1 MRISDWSSDVCS
13 SDLDRVVAGLHDVA
27 HHDLVDRAA
36 RGIGKDVGIA
46 LEQAAAAGQPRA
58 HVEVQAAAGGA
69 VVVAPAQALEDAVAR
84 ELAGIEAGEAAV
96 GAEGG
101 GAGIAGA
108 GAALVAVAVADHAA
122 TVAQGEAVRQ
132 QDRKST

>member
-1 MRISDWSSDVCS
+1 MPSCS
-13 SDLDRVVAGLHDVA
+13 
-27 HHDLVDRAA
+27 
-36 RGIGKDVGIA
+36 GKDLGTGRG
-46 LEQAAAAGQPRA
+46 QAASAGQPRA
-58 HVEVQAAAGGA
+58 HVGVQAAAGGG

-132 QDRKST
+132 QPLDGAPGRANLQRRPEERGGGGGEVGVAPAARGKST

>member
-13 SDLDRVVAGLHDVA
+13 SDLVA

-108 GAALVAVAVADHAA
+108 GAALVAVAVADHDA
-122 TVAQGEAVRQ
+122 TVA
-132 QDRKST
+132 DRKSTRLNSSH